1 MRRSKR
7 MQVKR
12 THKKR
17 THKKRTHKKRTHKKM
32 LGGNPTFTVMTFNV
46 ECWLNQIKTHD
57 KSVNFKNFMTG
68 KSEENPHN
76 WQQMKDLFNGVDIA
90 SIQENAVIKQ
100 GSSFTNFIENIGDL
114 KLNSSCQSH
123 DFHWPQTQELYGIGN
138 KISNSV
144 YSRYDNAVSPAPIES
159 QLTENNKTT
168 IDTSGKP
175 HPRCWAIST
184 LTIPVGVDTRAG
196 TNTNNK
202 EIRVASIHLTG
213 GRQDDTSSLDGD
225 NFIIKIRQMHELI
238 KENPSII
245 CLDSNTKLPKD
256 WTDIQSKENS
266 YLYTDYQ
273 GKKYEKYFLTDT
285 KVNGITVQ
293 EYFEQ
298 NLKQLYLDEN
308 PDSDDQ
314 ITLDRIYEL
323 INIKLSSELN
333 STELID
339 WNKITL
345 MQKWYVWMY
354 GLDRFM
360 KEKEFKSIYDL
371 TGLVIK
377 DTTIYGGTVDAIY
390 YKDNIELKSVEFVDG
405 VIDMSK
411 PVSKFPDYM
420 ERKVLSDHAPVKAVF
435 SFVE

>member
-1 MRRSKR
+1 
-7 MQVKR
+7 
-12 THKKR
+12 
-17 THKKRTHKKRTHKKM
+17 
-32 LGGNPTFTVMTFNV
+32 
-46 ECWLNQIKTHD
+46 
-57 KSVNFKNFMTG
+57 
-68 KSEENPHN
+68 
-76 WQQMKDLFNGVDIA
+76 
-90 SIQENAVIKQ
+90 
-100 GSSFTNFIENIGDL
+100 
-114 KLNSSCQSH
+114 
-123 DFHWPQTQELYGIGN
+123 
-138 KISNSV
+138 
-144 YSRYDNAVSPAPIES
+144 
-159 QLTENNKTT
+159 
-168 IDTSGKP
+168 
-175 HPRCWAIST
+175 
-184 LTIPVGVDTRAG
+184 
-196 TNTNNK
+196 
-202 EIRVASIHLTG
+202 
-213 GRQDDTSSLDGD
+213 
-225 NFIIKIRQMHELI
+225 MHELI

>member
-7 MQVKR
+7 MRVKR
-12 THKKR
+12 TNKKR
-17 THKKRTHKKRTHKKM
+17 NYKKRTHKKM
-32 LGGNPTFTVMTFNV
+32 LCGTPTFTVMTFNV
-46 ECWLNQIKTHD
+46 ECWLNQIKQSD
-57 KSVNFKNFMTG
+57 KSDNFKKIMTG
-68 KSEENPHN
+68 KSEDNTGN
-76 WQQMKDLFNGVDIA
+76 WQQMKDIFNGVDIA
-90 SIQENAVIKQ
+90 CIQENAVIKQ
-100 GSSFTNFIENIGDL
+100 GNSFTNFIENIGDL

-123 DFHWPQTQELYGIGN
+123 DFHWPQTQGLYGIGS

-144 YSRYDNAVSPAPIES
+144 YSKYDDDAETPAPIES
-159 QLTENNKTT
+159 QLNENNKTT

-175 HPRCWAIST
+175 HPRCWAICT

-196 TNTNNK
+196 ANTNNK
-202 EIRVASIHLTG
+202 KISVASIHLTG

-238 KENPSII
+238 KENPPNII

-256 WTDIQSKENS
+256 WTEIQSKEENPF
-266 YLYTDYQ
+266 LYSVYQ
-273 GKKYEKYFLTDT
+273 GKKYENYFLTDT
-285 KVNGITVQ
+285 KVINNTISVQ
-293 EYFEQ
+293 DFFER
-298 NLKQLYLDEN
+298 NPDQLFLDETPVPEHRIN
-308 PDSDDQ
+308 
-314 ITLDRIYEL
+314 LDRIYQL
-323 INIKLSSELN
+323 INIKLSSDLN
-333 STELID
+333 PDDLID

-360 KEKEFKSIYDL
+360 KEKEFQSIYDL
-371 TGLVIK
+371 EGLDIK

-405 VIDMSK
+405 VIDIRK

-420 ERKVLSDHAPVKAVF
+420 ERKILSDHAPVKAVF
-435 SFVE
+435 KII

>member
-1 MRRSKR
+1 MKRSKR

-12 THKKR
+12 TYKKK
-17 THKKRTHKKRTHKKM
+17 TYKKRTHKKM
-32 LGGNPTFTVMTFNV
+32 LGGNPTFTVMSFNV

-76 WQQMKDLFNGVDIA
+76 WQQMKDVFNGVDIA
-90 SIQENAVIKQ
+90 CIQENAVIKQ

-123 DFHWPQTQELYGIGN
+123 DFHWPQTQELYGIGS

-144 YSRYDNAVSPAPIES
+144 YSRYDNAESLAPIES

-184 LTIPVGVDTRAG
+184 ITIPVGVDTRAG

-202 EIRVASIHLTG
+202 KISVASIHLTG

-256 WTDIQSKENS
+256 WTEIQSKEENS
-266 YLYTDYQ
+266 YLYTVYQ
-273 GKKYEKYFLTDT
+273 GKKYENYFLRDT
-285 KVNGITVQ
+285 KVINNTISVQ
-293 EYFEQ
+293 EFFE
-298 NLKQLYLDEN
+298 NNPDQLYLDETPVPEHRIN
-308 PDSDDQ
+308 
-314 ITLDRIYEL
+314 LDRIYEL
-323 INIKLSSELN
+323 INSKLSSSLN
-333 STELID
+333 TDDLID

-371 TGLVIK
+371 VGLDIK

-435 SFVE
+435 KII

>member
-1 MRRSKR
+1 

-17 THKKRTHKKRTHKKM
+17 TYKKRTHKKM
-32 LGGNPTFTVMTFNV
+32 LGGNPTFTVMSFNV

-76 WQQMKDLFNGVDIA
+76 WQQMKDVFNGVDIA

-123 DFHWPQTQELYGIGN
+123 DFHWLQTQELYGIGS

-144 YSRYDNAVSPAPIES
+144 YSRYVNAESPAPIES

-184 LTIPVGVDTRAG
+184 ITIPVGVDTRAG

-202 EIRVASIHLTG
+202 KISVASIHLTG

-256 WTDIQSKENS
+256 WMEIQSKEENPF
-266 YLYTDYQ
+266 LYTDYQ

-293 EYFEQ
+293 EFFER
-298 NLKQLYLDEN
+298 KSDQLYLDETPVPEHRIN
-308 PDSDDQ
+308 
-314 ITLDRIYEL
+314 LDRIYEL
-323 INIKLSSELN
+323 INAKLSSSLN
-333 STELID
+333 SDDLID

-371 TGLVIK
+371 VGLDIK

-411 PVSKFPDYM
+411 PVSNFQDYM
-420 ERKVLSDHAPVKAVF
+420 KRKVLSDHAPVKAVF
-435 SFVE
+435 KII